1 MDLTIV
7 DYKRLTIMDHFPK
20 FLEVMD
26 LIMVN
31 YFAMDLTEIQLFVRP
46 RNDNL
51 TQKKDNEK
59 QEEIRPTIK
68 KLELMTQ
75 ILTPSH
81 RIHNMKQN
89 RRRMNHN

>member
-1 MDLTIV
+1 
-7 DYKRLTIMDHFPK
+7 
-20 FLEVMD
+20 
-26 LIMVN
+26 
-31 YFAMDLTEIQLFVRP
+31 MDLTEIQLFVRP

-51 TQKKDNEK
+51 TPEVKDNEK

-81 RIHNMKQN
+81 RIHNTMKQN
-89 RRRMNHN
+89 RKRMNHN